1 MNILLVAYICWHVTL
16 NLHFR
21 FAVSSIIWNR
31 YWLFDLIKCELN
43 ETRRQRDYS
52 GYFVLNILLDECL
65 RFFFPQIFGHA
76 FDIFKTCTKYNTLLS
91 TLTTIFC
98 FFFYLNSCSNSR
110 QGFETH
116 SFTWKFL
123 IYMLHVRINDIN
135 PFNVTLTNWGTF
147 FIIYDC
153 DL

>member
-43 ETRRQRDYS
+43 ETRPQRDYS

-65 RFFFPQIFGHA
+65 RFFFPRFSAMLLTFLKLARSTTLYYQRLLPFFASSSTWILVQTHVRALKPIHLHGNFL
-76 FDIFKTCTKYNTLLS
+76 FTC
-91 TLTTIFC
+91 
-98 FFFYLNSCSNSR
+98 
-110 QGFETH
+110 
-116 SFTWKFL
+116 
-123 IYMLHVRINDIN
+123 YML
-135 PFNVTLTNWGTF
+135 G
-147 FIIYDC
+147 
-153 DL
+153 